1 MKLGIIDLD
10 PVLDD
15 WENPPSESYV
25 ELGIKS
31 ANRKKV
37 QLHRYL
43 AREPQPPPR
52 ASREPKPLTSREPDS
67 C

>member
-1 MKLGIIDLD
+1 MYESAVKHGVIVPD
-10 PVLDD
+10 PILDD

-37 QLHRYL
+37 RLHRYL
-43 AREPQPPPR
+43 AKEPR
-52 ASREPKPLTSREPDS
+52 APGLLTAH
-67 C
+67 